1 MRIQRYAWIV
11 LCTLMMTACS
21 LGATGD
27 TANDAAAAQRY
38 LPAAP
43 AGYTASNA
51 TNISSALSNLGSGA
65 TAITGNP
72 ALSVAI
78 RQIDSMITCYQNVG
92 AVAAQVYTPATY
104 DIASPTIPGIGAVAV
119 VNEDRI
125 RDNFLACVV
134 NNDGAESFSAQAFEP
149 CFGNGSFEADGDTF
163 SYVYAGTS
171 DALCTAFQQTF
182 PG

>member
-1 MRIQRYAWIV
+1 MRVQRYIWIV
-11 LCTLMMTACS
+11 ICTLMMSACS

-38 LPAAP
+38 LPTVP
-43 AGYTASNA
+43 GYTATNA

-65 TAITGNP
+65 SAITGNP
-72 ALSVAI
+72 ALAVAI
-78 RQIDSMITCYQNVG
+78 AQIDSMISCYQNVG
-92 AVAAQVYTPATY
+92 AVAAQVYSPTTY
-104 DIASPTIPGIGAVAV
+104 DIASPTIPGVGAVAV

-149 CFGNGSFEADGDTF
+149 CFSSGTFEANGDTF
-163 SYVYAGTS
+163 YYIYGGTAN
-171 DALCTAFQQTF
+171 DLCTAFEQTF